1 MYKLLL
7 KYNYHFNIQ
16 NHSFQLLYLYILFY
30 ISFIYKSEPIQK
42 RLSQIKIQ
50 LNLYYSFPLPKA
62 TFHFWRSQTFHL
74 TAGDSSPLRSKPFP
88 SPQVTLHLWQSQ
100 TITSPQ
106 VTFHFWQSQTITSPQ
121 VTFHLWRSQ
130 TITSPQVTLHL
141 WRSQTITSPQ
151 VTFHFWRSQTI
162 TSPQVTFH
170 LDVVD

>member
-7 KYNYHFNIQ
+7 KYNYHFNIH
-16 NHSFQLLYLYILFY
+16 NYSFQLLYLYILFY

-62 TFHFWRSQTFHL
+62 TFHFWRSQTITSPQVTFHFWRSQTFHL
-74 TAGDSSPLRSKPFP
+74 TAGDSSPFRSKPFP

-106 VTFHFWQSQTITSPQ
+106 VTFHFWWSQTITSPQ
-121 VTFHLWRSQ
+121 VTF
-130 TITSPQVTLHL
+130 P
-141 WRSQTITSPQ
+141 
-151 VTFHFWRSQTI
+151 
-162 TSPQVTFH
+162 

>member
-30 ISFIYKSEPIQK
+30 IPFIYKSEPIQK

-62 TFHFWRSQTFHL
+62 TFHFWRSQT
-74 TAGDSSPLRSKPFP
+74 
-88 SPQVTLHLWQSQ
+88 
-100 TITSPQ
+100 
-106 VTFHFWQSQTITSPQ
+106 
-121 VTFHLWRSQ
+121 
-130 TITSPQVTLHL
+130 ITSPQVTLHL
-141 WRSQTITSPQ
+141 CEANLSPHHRWPFTFAKQTITSPQ

>member
-42 RLSQIKIQ
+42 RPSQIKIQ
-50 LNLYYSFPLPKA
+50 LSLYYSFPLPKA
-62 TFHFWRSQTFHL
+62 TFHFWR
-74 TAGDSSPLRSKPFP
+74 
-88 SPQVTLHLWQSQ
+88 
-100 TITSPQ
+100 
-106 VTFHFWQSQTITSPQ
+106 SQTITSPQ

-130 TITSPQVTLHL
+130 TITSPQVTFHS

>member
-62 TFHFWRSQTFHL
+62 TFHFWRSQT
-74 TAGDSSPLRSKPFP
+74 
-88 SPQVTLHLWQSQ
+88 
-100 TITSPQ
+100 ITSPQ
-106 VTFHFWQSQTITSPQ
+106 VTFHFCEANLSPRRSRLNRLFFNSYWLYYFF
-121 VTFHLWRSQ
+121 VNSNYLHDLLWSFLSWSFDYWVFN
-130 TITSPQVTLHL
+130 IFS
-141 WRSQTITSPQ
+141 I
-151 VTFHFWRSQTI
+151 
-162 TSPQVTFH
+162 
-170 LDVVD
+170 

>member
-30 ISFIYKSEPIQK
+30 IPFIYKSEPIQK

-62 TFHFWRSQTFHL
+62 TFHFWLSQTITSPQVTFHFWRNQTFHL

-88 SPQVTLHLWQSQ
+88 SPQVTLHLCEANL
-100 TITSPQ
+100 SPHHRWPF
-106 VTFHFWQSQTITSPQ
+106 TFDKVKPSLHHRWPFTFDEVKPSPHHRWPF
-121 VTFHLWRSQ
+121 TFDKVKP
-130 TITSPQVTLHL
+130 SPHRRWPFIST
-141 WRSQTITSPQ
+141 
-151 VTFHFWRSQTI
+151 
-162 TSPQVTFH
+162 
-170 LDVVD
+170 